1 MDDMNVGHNFERR
14 LFKDYPIKVWF
25 NLAEELQR
33 WYSNAFLSKSA
44 KFVCLFVWCHFQQ
57 AKFVYF
63 HQYSLISKE
72 QYLLSKSSNI
82 CHTTH

>member
-33 WYSNAFLSKSA
+33 WYSNAFLSKSD
-44 KFVCLFVWCHFQQ
+44 KFVCLFDGV
-57 AKFVYF
+57 
-63 HQYSLISKE
+63 
-72 QYLLSKSSNI
+72 
-82 CHTTH
+82 